1 MFSEAPD
8 PTQVTEA
15 DLRQLLQTGCPGT
28 RLVLREGRIR
38 LAPATGDDA
47 DGKSLITRGELASRV
62 GDRLESSTLMAE
74 AELLNQ
80 TFGFH

>member
-1 MFSEAPD
+1 M
-8 PTQVTEA
+8 
-15 DLRQLLQTGCPGT
+15 
-28 RLVLREGRIR
+28 REGRIR